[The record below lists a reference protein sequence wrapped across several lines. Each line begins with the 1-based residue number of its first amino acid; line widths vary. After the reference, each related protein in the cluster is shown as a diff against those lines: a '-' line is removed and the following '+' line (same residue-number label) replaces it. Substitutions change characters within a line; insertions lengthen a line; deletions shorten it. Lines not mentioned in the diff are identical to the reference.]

1 MDTKSSERFL
11 DIHAISRVQSS
22 SSYSSE
28 VIIFQNH
35 HVEILLQDKR
45 SSGHPVIET
54 LGSYPD
60 PSHEGSTLS
69 LDFDNF
75 IPSYI
80 FRRLAKK
87 LNDCNLSRYITR
99 CVFDESQRREL
110 PQGQPLLITVV
121 VESTRKVYLE
131 REEVCAICL
140 DDFDESKPMRMLS
153 GCFHQFHEV
162 CLFEWI
168 ERRGHDSCPL
178 CRHPVDW
185 FDFWYKKKDNCVCMI
200 F

>member
-1 MDTKSSERFL
+1 MDTKSSERIL
-11 DIHAISRVQSS
+11 NIHAIARVQTS

-45 SSGHPVIET
+45 SGSLIET

-60 PSHEGSTLS
+60 PCHEGSSTLS

-75 IPSYI
+75 TPSYI
-80 FRRLAKK
+80 FQRLAKE
-87 LNDCNLSRYITR
+87 LHDCDLSRYITR
-99 CVFDESQRREL
+99 CIFDESQRRDL
-110 PQGQPLLITVV
+110 AQGQPLLITVL

-131 REEVCAICL
+131 REEMCAICL
-140 DDFDESKPMRMLS
+140 DDFESKPMCMLP
-153 GCFHQFHEV
+153 GCFHQFHRE

-178 CRHPVDW
+178 CRHPVE
-185 FDFWYKKKDNCVCMI
+185 
-200 F
+200 